1 MPSKLLEIQAPF
13 DLILRPIDRTYSIL
27 VQPYHARAI
36 TDEGT
41 WYLDLDTG
49 WVTDER
55 SGSDAI
61 NWMVPKRGNRLYNA
75 MIAFH
80 DTSWSGWV
88 SRSLSNDLFVRQ
100 GFVLSGQVN
109 QRVSNLAGFAVDHF
123 GTYYDLAD
131 NLPRPYTTN
140 RDYEHLVLHDK

>member
-1 MPSKLLEIQAPF
+1 MSPKLIGIYAPF
-13 DLILRPIDRTYSIL
+13 DPVLRPIDCKFSIL
-27 VQPYHARAI
+27 TQPYHARAI

-41 WYLDLDTG
+41 WYLDLVPG

-80 DTSWSGWV
+80 DTSWSGWL
-88 SRSLSNDLFVRQ
+88 SRMLSNDLFIRQ
-100 GFVLSGQVN
+100 GFALSGQVS

-123 GTYYDLAD
+123 GTYYDLPDA
-131 NLPRPYTTN
+131 LPRPYTDN
-140 RDYEHLVLHDK
+140 RKYEHLVLLDK